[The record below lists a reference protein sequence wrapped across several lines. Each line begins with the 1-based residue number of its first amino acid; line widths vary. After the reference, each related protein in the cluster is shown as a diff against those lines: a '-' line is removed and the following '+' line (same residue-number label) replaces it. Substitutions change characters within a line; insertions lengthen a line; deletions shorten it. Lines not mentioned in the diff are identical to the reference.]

1 MVGAIDLEPVA
12 WHWTW
17 EHNGA
22 PQINVRFNRS
32 SGGRRMDST
41 DWAAWIAVKMV
52 VQATLRTRSAEFNKQ
67 REFILGDTGFD
78 GYKGLAVS
86 VRRWDQQLRQA
97 VFLASPYAVIASAP
111 IEGFLHRT
119 NTLDS
124 LGDDEP
130 ETPCKLNR

>member
-1 MVGAIDLEPVA
+1 MIPSTVQFITGMKLHEL
-12 WHWTW
+12 
-17 EHNGA
+17 
-22 PQINVRFNRS
+22 
-32 SGGRRMDST
+32 RR
-41 DWAAWIAVKMV
+41 
-52 VQATLRTRSAEFNKQ
+52 Q
-67 REFILGDTGFD
+67 REQFRDS
-78 GYKGLAVS
+78 Y
-86 VRRWDQQLRQA
+86 QQLRQA